1 MSTLQEA
8 IAEAYAS
15 APDDELIY
23 DALEID
29 HPSFLAPAR
38 VVNWP
43 VTGPKPEIFMFL
55 HEDTAPLDPNKS
67 VEYIGIPFEIIPPES
82 SDSNA
87 GTFQI
92 QLTLSDDFD
101 KYLEAAATNP
111 GVIKANYR
119 QYIQGR
125 EQEGPGVYWYD
136 LTITSPRR
144 EGGTIIA
151 DAAVL
156 TWSMEPYGD
165 LYLPTDYPALVSGR

>member
-1 MSTLQEA
+1 MITLDEA

-15 APDDELIY
+15 APDDELVY

-29 HPSFLAPAR
+29 HPAFIAPAR

-43 VTGPKPEIFMFL
+43 VTGPEPQRFQFR
-55 HEDTAPLDPNKS
+55 HESTAPLNPDEV
-67 VEYIGIPFEIIPPES
+67 VEYIGLPFEVIPPES
-82 SDSNA
+82 SENNA

-92 QLTLSDDFD
+92 QLSLPDDFD
-101 KYLEAAATNP
+101 QYLEAAATNP

-125 EQEGPGVYWYD
+125 EDEGPAVLWLD

-144 EGGTIIA
+144 EGGAIIA

-156 TWSMEPYGD
+156 TWANNPYGD
-165 LYLPTDYPALVSGR
+165 LYLPSDYPALVSGR